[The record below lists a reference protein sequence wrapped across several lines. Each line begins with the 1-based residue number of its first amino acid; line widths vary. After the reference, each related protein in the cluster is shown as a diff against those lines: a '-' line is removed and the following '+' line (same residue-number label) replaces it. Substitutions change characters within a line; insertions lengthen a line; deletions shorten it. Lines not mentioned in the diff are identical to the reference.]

1 MKKLFNLC
9 CVLFFVVSAVAA
21 DSKPNVLFIAIDDLN
36 DWVGFLGGHP
46 QVKTPNMD
54 RLAKRGVVFANAHCA
69 APLCCPSRAAVF
81 SGKQPFNSGV
91 YQNKHAIR
99 NIRPDLVLIPQHF
112 GAKGYRTFGTGKLL
126 HRKRS
131 DLFDET
137 FFTEQRWSPF
147 TRKQVEYSPEELLSK
162 GTTGPRH
169 VLDWRSSRPKVVLP
183 LNGMPSDRAP
193 NEPKGESFD
202 WGAIEV
208 SDDAM
213 GDGQV
218 AQWAAARLKQRHDQP
233 FFLAIGFYRP
243 HIPLFAPAKHFE
255 PYPVDSIQ
263 LPESHGK
270 DLEDLSEIARTIA
283 IEPVTAG
290 RHSTVL
296 KYEQWE
302 EAVAAYL
309 ACVTF
314 VDAQVGRLLAALE
327 KGPNSENTIIVLWSD
342 HGWHLGE
349 KQHWGKW
356 TGWERSTRVPLLI
369 APTKRS
375 AQDYELGEV
384 CSQPVSLIDLYPT
397 MIELCGLE
405 APKGL
410 DGVSL
415 VSHLQDPEKPSARAV
430 VTTFDTD
437 HFSVRDRRWRW
448 IRYRDGSEE
457 LYDHE
462 TDPLETVNLIHDSQ
476 FAPHRARLS
485 LQLAEEKE
493 RTRAQSGLVR

>member
-1 MKKLFNLC
+1 MKKLFSVC
-9 CVLFFVVSAVAA
+9 FAVFGVVAA
-21 DSKPNVLFIAIDDLN
+21 AGADAKPNVLFIAIDDLN

-54 RLAKRGVVFANAHCA
+54 RLAKQGVVFSNAHCA
-69 APLCCPSRAAVF
+69 SPLCCPSRAAVF

-91 YQNKHAIR
+91 SQNSHDIR
-99 NIRPDLVLIPQHF
+99 SIRPDLVLMPQHF
-112 GAKGYRTFGTGKLL
+112 RANGYKAFGTGKLL
-126 HRKRS
+126 HRRRA

-147 TRKQVEYSPEELLSK
+147 TRTQVEYTPEELASK
-162 GTTGPRH
+162 GTARPRH
-169 VLDWRSSRPKVVLP
+169 VVDWGPRRPHVVLP

-193 NEPKGESFD
+193 NDRKGESFD
-202 WGAIEV
+202 WGPIEV
-208 SDDAM
+208 DDGAM

-218 AQWAAARLKQRHDQP
+218 ADWTVERLQGNHEQP

-243 HIPLFAPAKHFE
+243 HIPLFAPAKYFE
-255 PYPVDSIQ
+255 PYPADSIQ
-263 LPESHGK
+263 LPKVHGN
-270 DLEDLSEIARTIA
+270 DLEDLGEIARTIA

-296 KYEQWE
+296 EYHQWE

-314 VDAQVGRLLAALE
+314 VDAQVGKLLMALE
-327 KGPNSENTIIVLWSD
+327 NGPNSENTIVVLWSD

-369 APTKRS
+369 VPAKRG
-375 AQDYELGEV
+375 AGGFELGQI
-384 CSQPVSLIDLYPT
+384 CRQPVSLIDLYPT
-397 MIELCGLE
+397 LIELCGLKV
-405 APKGL
+405 PTGL
-410 DGVSL
+410 DGMSL
-415 VSHLQDPEKPSARAV
+415 VSHLRNPEKATARAI

-437 HFSVRDRRWRW
+437 HFSVRDGRWRW
-448 IRYRDGSEE
+448 VQYRDGSEE

-462 TDPLETVNLIHDSQ
+462 TDPLETVNLVRDSQ
-476 FAPHRARLS
+476 FDSQRERLS
-485 LQLAEEKE
+485 RMLSEAKA
-493 RTRAQSGLVR
+493 R